1 MKICILL
8 HTHSDYND
16 MWSIMLKRLETYGP
30 KYDIYVLCNTHV
42 TNFDKEKTVY
52 YDTETPYA
60 HRIYLATFS
69 LTKYDYV
76 LLMRDSD
83 ILVDPTDFD
92 MLKHIENTVL
102 KYKIDSL
109 RLNNSGVDDKD
120 LENYIEN
127 DCYLIN
133 NNSSY
138 LFSLYPTIW
147 NKNSLQEL
155 MFNFKDY
162 KYYDMECDVVNQ
174 YCKKYIN
181 CFVYNTNTNLRQHN
195 ERYAHII
202 KFVHILQHGK
212 WTYVHDPQYVLD
224 IKKEFNIDL
233 TKRGFHNSS
242 YRRPSQSNNW
252 YPI

>member
-8 HTHSDYND
+8 HTHSDYSD
-16 MWSIMLKRLETYGP
+16 IWPIMLKRIETYGP
-30 KYDIYVLCNTHV
+30 NYDLYILCNTHI
-42 TNFDKEKTVY
+42 TDFDKEKTVY
-52 YDTETPYA
+52 YDTKTPYA
-60 HRIYLATFS
+60 HRIYLATFA
-69 LTKYDYV
+69 LAKYDYI

-83 ILVDPTDFD
+83 ILVGPTDFN
-92 MLKHIENTVL
+92 MLESIENTVI

-109 RLNNSGVDDKD
+109 RLNNSGVDDTD
-120 LENYIEN
+120 LNNHIEN
-127 DCYLIN
+127 DCYFIN
-133 NNSSY
+133 KNSNY

-147 NKNSLQEL
+147 NKVSLQEL

-162 KYYDMECDVVNQ
+162 KYYDMECEAINQ
-174 YCKKYIN
+174 FCKKYIN
-181 CFVYNTNTNLRQHN
+181 CFVYNETSKLRQYN

-202 KFVHILQHGK
+202 KFIHILQHGK

-224 IKKEFNIDL
+224 IQKEFNIDL